1 MGRYEVPCANWL
13 RAARGQIAAIA
24 VIALTAGAVFTPT
37 ASAATGTTI
46 YSSSGSGYR
55 LSGRWFDYIET
66 KVQLPTNAE
75 CAQLYRV
82 VHPGAFSVSVGLG
95 NPNPSVKL
103 IISDIPTSTRCGRY
117 TAKLDN
123 AGTVTPGPFA
133 MSPGDRI
140 QMWVFYAAS
149 SPLIGGQHS
158 VSGHLLNLTRGD
170 GTTIADLA
178 NTTYTT
184 AQVIGGF
191 GSFTAPSSQ
200 FRAFEFTDSA
210 AETYTG
216 HKGTLTGP
224 WTTSQ
229 VVMTSNGRS
238 NGTVKA
244 SSPVLWNGGRNFGTW
259 VR

>member
-1 MGRYEVPCANWL
+1 MGRYAVPCVNWL
-13 RAARGQIAAIA
+13 RAARGQIAAVA
-24 VIALTAGAVFTPT
+24 VIALTAGAVYTPT
-37 ASAATGTTI
+37 ASAASGTTF

-66 KVQLPTNAE
+66 EVQLPTNAE

-82 VHPGAFSVSVGLG
+82 VHPGAFSVSAGLG
-95 NPNPSVKL
+95 NPNPSVQL
-103 IISDIPTSTRCGRY
+103 VISDIPTSTRCGRY
-117 TAKLDN
+117 TAKLDHD
-123 AGTVTPGPFA
+123 GTVTLGPFA
-133 MSPGDRI
+133 MSPGDKIR
-140 QMWVFYAAS
+140 MWVLYAPN
-149 SPLIGGQHS
+149 SPLISGQHS

-170 GTTIADLA
+170 GTTIGDLA
-178 NTTYTT
+178 STTYTT

-191 GSFTAPSSQ
+191 GSFSAPSGK
-200 FRAFEFTDSA
+200 FRAFEFTGSA

-238 NGTVKA
+238 SGTVRA

>member
-1 MGRYEVPCANWL
+1 MGRYQVPRVGWL

-24 VIALTAGAVFTPT
+24 VIALTAGALFTPT

-55 LSGRWFDYIET
+55 VSGRWFDYIKTEI
-66 KVQLPTNAE
+66 QLPTNAE
-75 CAQLYRV
+75 CARLYKV
-82 VHPGAFSVSVGLG
+82 IHPGAFSVSVGLG
-95 NPNPSVKL
+95 NPNPSVQL
-103 IISDIPTSTRCGRY
+103 IISDVPTSTRCGRY
-117 TAKLDN
+117 TARLDN
-123 AGTVTPGPFA
+123 AGMVTPGPFA

-140 QMWVFYAAS
+140 LMSVVYAPS

-170 GTTIADLA
+170 GSTIADLA
-178 NTTYTT
+178 SKTYTT

-191 GSFTAPSSQ
+191 GSFTAPSSR
-200 FRAFEFTDSA
+200 FRAFEFTESA
-210 AETYTG
+210 AQTYTG

-238 NGTVKA
+238 SGTVKA